1 MSAASKPPSL
11 GNRIAPP
18 RFIAFALLAAAGIPV
33 AASLLDWQ
41 RGVMLGFDI
50 AAAIFLLSC
59 LPLLMRGSP
68 ASMRQSALHNDA
80 NRAVLLAI
88 TVGVTIVVLVA
99 VAAELSQAQRS
110 DMATTGLIVG
120 SLAIAWTF
128 SNSVYALHYAHLF
141 YTRGK
146 GGTDSRGLDF
156 PGADEPDYWDFLYFA
171 FTLGMT
177 FQTSDVEIGDPRFR
191 RVATFH
197 CLAAFIFNIGVLAFT
212 INVLGS

>member
-1 MSAASKPPSL
+1 MSAPSKPPSL
-11 GNRIAPP
+11 GNRLAPA
-18 RFIAFALLAAAGIPV
+18 RFIAFALLAAVGIPV
-33 AASLLDWQ
+33 ATSLLDWQ
-41 RGVMLGFDI
+41 RGVMLGFDV
-50 AAAIFLLSC
+50 AAGTFLLSC
-59 LPLLMRGSP
+59 IPLLMRGSP
-68 ASMRQSALHNDA
+68 DSMRESALRNDA
-80 NRAVLLAI
+80 NRAGLLAI

-99 VAAELSQAQRS
+99 VAAELSQVRHS
-110 DMATTGLIVG
+110 DMATAALIVA

-141 YTRGK
+141 YTRDTGGK
-146 GGTDSRGLDF
+146 DRRGLDF
-156 PGADEPDYWDFLYFA
+156 PGAEEPDYWDFLYFA